1 MIDVE
6 TGSVVEFRSDRIERL
21 QAEIAAELG
30 YEILHHRRELY
41 VRRLPKT

>member
-30 YEILHHRRELY
+30 YEILHHRLELY